1 MRLKKYLFFATVF
14 ILAILISAFAHFRN
28 SKRLVKKVMV
38 NFESQGAQF
47 LSDSLVD
54 KLLIQ
59 NKGGLPW
66 KAKDS
71 LALSVLETLLE
82 NNTYVDNAEVYHFQQ
97 GILGVNIQ
105 EKSAVVRI
113 QGTDQY
119 YLDKA
124 GNQFPISN
132 KHTPKVPLYMG
143 TLEEEQKEDLLSLID
158 HIDKDP
164 FLRNELASIHY
175 RSNSYFIGLRSYGFE
190 VEIGMMRRI
199 GEKLSKLKVFC
210 AYHDNHRLK
219 REYTL
224 INLKFK
230 NQVVGS

>member
-1 MRLKKYLFFATVF
+1 MDLKKYFFFVTV
-14 ILAILISAFAHFRN
+14 LIMMLLVTAFAHLRN
-28 SKRLVKKVMV
+28 DGRYIEKMNVTSKSKVLR
-38 NFESQGAQF
+38 F
-47 LSDSLVD
+47 LNDSLVN

-59 NKGGLPW
+59 NKGELPW

-71 LALSVLETLLE
+71 LVLSMLETLLE
-82 NNTYVDNAEVYHFQQ
+82 NNPYVDNAEVYHFQQ

-143 TLEEEQKEDLLSLID
+143 TLEEEQKEDLLSLIG

>member
-1 MRLKKYLFFATVF
+1 MHYKNFLFFITVF
-14 ILAILISAFAHFRN
+14 LLAILVSVFAHYRN
-28 SKRLVKKVMV
+28 SSRLVEKITV
-38 NFESQGAQF
+38 NFESKGAQY
-47 LSDSLVD
+47 LNDSLVN
-54 KLLIQ
+54 KLLIL
-59 NKGGLPW
+59 NKGELPW
-66 KAKDS
+66 KTKDS
-71 LALSVLETLLE
+71 LALSMLETLLE
-82 NNTYVDNAEVYHFQQ
+82 NNPYVDNAEVYHFQQ
-97 GILGVNIQ
+97 GILGVIIQ

-113 QGTDQY
+113 QGADQY

-143 TLEEEQKEDLLSLID
+143 TLEEEQKQDLLSLID

-164 FLRNELASIHY
+164 FLRNELASIDY
-175 RSNSYFIGLRSYGFE
+175 RSNSYFLGLRSYSFE

-210 AYHDNHRLK
+210 TYHDNHRLK

>member
-1 MRLKKYLFFATVF
+1 MRLKKHLFFVTVF
-14 ILAILISAFAHFRN
+14 ILAILMSTFAYFRN
-28 SKRLVKKVMV
+28 SKRLVEKVMV

-47 LSDSLVD
+47 LSVNLVD

-59 NKGGLPW
+59 NKGALPW
-66 KAKDS
+66 NAKDS
-71 LALSVLETLLE
+71 LVLSMLETLLE
-82 NNTYVDNAEVYHFQQ
+82 KNSYVDNAEVYHFQQ
-97 GILGVNIQ
+97 GVLGVNIQ

-132 KHTPKVPLYMG
+132 KYTPKVPLYLG
-143 TLEEEQKEDLLSLID
+143 TLEEEQKEDLLLLIEN
-158 HIDKDP
+158 IDKDP

-210 AYHDNHRLK
+210 AYHDNQGLK